1 MIIKIIL
8 LAINSFILGFFVGRH
23 TKKDID
29 DKFNRF

>member
-8 LAINSFILGFFVGRH
+8 LAINSFILGFFVRRL
-23 TKKDID
+23 TKRDID